1 MSAETSFAAL
11 LSAHAP
17 LTALVGTRI
26 AQNAV
31 PQDEPMPLV
40 IFAASH
46 DLTLGLDDTMLADE
60 VTFITQSWAAD
71 AVSAAAVAAEVKAA
85 IGARAE
91 MTSSSD
97 AYNGELDAHAV
108 EQTWLWFDV

>member
-11 LSAHAP
+11 LAGYSP

-31 PQDEPMPLV
+31 PQNEPMPLV
-40 IFAASH
+40 VFAASH
-46 DLTLGLDDTMLADE
+46 APTLGLDNTLLADE
-60 VTFITQSWAAD
+60 VSFTVQCWASD
-71 AVSAAAVAAEVKAA
+71 AVTAASVATQVQAA

-91 MTSSSD
+91 MVGSSD
-97 AYNGELDAHAV
+97 AYNPELDAHAI
-108 EQTWLWFDV
+108 EQSFLWFDV